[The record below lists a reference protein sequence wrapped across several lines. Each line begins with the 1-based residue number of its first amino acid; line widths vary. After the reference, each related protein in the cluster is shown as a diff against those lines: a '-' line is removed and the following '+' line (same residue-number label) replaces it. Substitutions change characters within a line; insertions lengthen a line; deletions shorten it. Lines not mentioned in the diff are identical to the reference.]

1 MNARI
6 LALLLI
12 STLAT
17 KTIVAESLN
26 ILHLA
31 ESEPTLKIRVEC
43 KKLKQEFSLDYK
55 SDSGAFI
62 LPKEKATIHINKKDL
77 PSCPIPVAKTGS
89 IAILVE
95 KEKSLAWH
103 LIESK
108 PSADKN
114 ALRIINL
121 CEETMTVEVNKQRIE
136 IESGNESDLG
146 MTDKKRLS
154 VKSEGS
160 KAASITPEEPAA
172 YLAILYPTDDGAK
185 IRFIADR

>member
-6 LALLLI
+6 FALLLVSI
-12 STLAT
+12 FASQS
-17 KTIVAESLN
+17 IVAESLN

-43 KKLKQEFSLDYK
+43 KKLKQDFALNYK

-62 LPKEKATIHINKKDL
+62 LPNEKATIHIDKKDL
-77 PSCPIPVAKTGS
+77 PSCPIPVTKKGS
-89 IAILVE
+89 IAILIE

-103 LIESK
+103 LTESK
-108 PSADKN
+108 PTADKN

-121 CEETMTVEVNKQRIE
+121 CEQAMTVEVNKQSVTIE
-136 IESGNESDLG
+136 PGQESDLG

-154 VKSEGS
+154 VKIDGQ
-160 KAASITPEEPAA
+160 KATSIIPEEPAA
-172 YLAILYPTDDGAK
+172 YLAILYPTADGAK